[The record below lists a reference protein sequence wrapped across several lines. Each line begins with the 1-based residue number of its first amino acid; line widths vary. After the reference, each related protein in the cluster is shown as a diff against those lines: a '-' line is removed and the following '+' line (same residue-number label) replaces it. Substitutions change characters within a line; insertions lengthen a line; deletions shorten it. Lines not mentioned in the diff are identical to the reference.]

1 MSRKQR
7 TKTIKYIKYLLILVV
22 TVLWLFPVYWL
33 VVTAFK
39 TRLDMFA
46 IPPKWFNF
54 QPILDNFI
62 DVFYEHRYGLTPG
75 ATDFPRFLANS
86 FFVSLSSIAL
96 VILVGMLAAY
106 SFSRFNVKGKDTW
119 LFFILSTRMLP
130 PIAIIIPV
138 YFMYQRLGLLNN
150 YFGLIALYMMFN
162 MAFAVWMMKGF
173 FDEIPREL
181 DDAAMVDGYSRL
193 GAFRKAVLPQALSGI
208 AATAVFCLIMAWN
221 EFLFAYILSGFD
233 TRTVPVALSRIRG
246 ESGINWGT
254 ITATEVL
261 YITPVIIFT
270 FFLQKYLL
278 RGITF
283 GTVKGK

>member
-1 MSRKQR
+1 MNRR
-7 TKTIKYIKYLLILVV
+7 AKTRVVKSVKYVLIAIV
-22 TVLWLFPVYWL
+22 TAVWLFPVYWL
-33 VVTAFK
+33 LVTSLK
-39 TRLDMFA
+39 TRLEMFA
-46 IPPKWFNF
+46 IPPKWDF

-62 DVFYEHRYGLTPG
+62 DVFYERRYGLTPG
-75 ATDFPRFLANS
+75 PTEFPKFLLNS
-86 FFVSLSSIAL
+86 FLISLSSIAL
-96 VILVGMLAAY
+96 VILIGTLASY
-106 SFSRFNVKGKDTW
+106 SFSRFNMKGKDTW

-130 PIAIIIPV
+130 PIAVIIPI

-150 YFGLIALYMMFN
+150 YVGLIALYIMFN

-181 DDAAMVDGYSRL
+181 DEAAMVDGYSRV
-193 GAFRKAVLPQALSGI
+193 GAFRKAVLPQALTGI

-233 TRTVPVALSRIRG
+233 TRTVPVALARIRG
-246 ESGINWGT
+246 ESGTNWGI

>member
-1 MSRKQR
+1 MNRKA
-7 TKTIKYIKYLLILVV
+7 KAKVVKNMKHVLIAMV
-22 TVLWLFPVYWL
+22 TAVWLSPVYWL
-33 VVTAFK
+33 IVTSLK

-46 IPPKWFNF
+46 IPPKWDF

-62 DVFYEHRYGLTPG
+62 DVFYERRYGLTPG
-75 ATDFPRFLANS
+75 PTEFLKFLFNS
-86 FFVSLSSIAL
+86 FFISVSSIAL
-96 VILVGMLAAY
+96 VILIGTLASY

-119 LFFILSTRMLP
+119 LFFILATRMLP
-130 PIAIIIPV
+130 PIAVIIPI

-150 YFGLIALYMMFN
+150 YIGLIALYIMFN

-181 DDAAMVDGYSRL
+181 DEAAMVDGYSRM
-193 GAFRKAVLPQALSGI
+193 GAFRKAVLPQALTGI

-233 TRTVPVALSRIRG
+233 TRTVPVALARIRG

-254 ITATEVL
+254 ITATEVI
-261 YITPVIIFT
+261 YITPVVIFT

>member
-1 MSRKQR
+1 
-7 TKTIKYIKYLLILVV
+7 
-22 TVLWLFPVYWL
+22 
-33 VVTAFK
+33 
-39 TRLDMFA
+39 MFA

-75 ATDFPRFLANS
+75 PTDFPRFLANS
-86 FFVSLSSIAL
+86 FFISLSSIAL

>member
-1 MSRKQR
+1 
-7 TKTIKYIKYLLILVV
+7 
-22 TVLWLFPVYWL
+22 
-33 VVTAFK
+33 
-39 TRLDMFA
+39 
-46 IPPKWFNF
+46 
-54 QPILDNFI
+54 
-62 DVFYEHRYGLTPG
+62 
-75 ATDFPRFLANS
+75 
-86 FFVSLSSIAL
+86 
-96 VILVGMLAAY
+96 
-106 SFSRFNVKGKDTW
+106 
-119 LFFILSTRMLP
+119 MLP
-130 PIAIIIPV
+130 PIAVIIPI

-150 YFGLIALYMMFN
+150 YIGLIALYIMFN

-181 DDAAMVDGYSRL
+181 DEAAMVDGYSRM
-193 GAFRKAVLPQALSGI
+193 GAFRKAVLPQALTGI

-233 TRTVPVALSRIRG
+233 TRTVPVALARIRG
-246 ESGINWGT
+246 ESGVNWGT

>member
-1 MSRKQR
+1 MNRKAR
-7 TKTIKYIKYLLILVV
+7 SKTTKYVKYLLIIVV
-22 TVLWLFPVYWL
+22 TAAWLFPVYWL
-33 VVTAFK
+33 IVTSLK
-39 TRLDMFA
+39 TRLEMFA
-46 IPPKWFNF
+46 IPPKWSF
-54 QPILDNFI
+54 QPILDNFV
-62 DVFYEHRYGLTPG
+62 DVFYEHRYGLAPG
-75 ATDFPRFLANS
+75 PTDFPRFLLNS
-86 FFVSLSSIAL
+86 FFISLSSIAL
-96 VILVGMLAAY
+96 VILVGMLASY

-130 PIAIIIPV
+130 PIAVIIPI
-138 YFMYQRLGLLNN
+138 YLMYQRLGLLNN
-150 YFGLIALYMMFN
+150 YLGLIALYMMFN

-181 DDAAMVDGYSRL
+181 DEAAMVDGYSRL
-193 GAFRKAVLPQALSGI
+193 GAFRKAVLPQALTGI

-233 TRTVPVALSRIRG
+233 TRTVPVALARVRG